1 MATNFPSSLD
11 TSTQQPTISSTDEMD
26 DSGKEHDVVHTNH
39 SGAIIALET
48 KLGTGDSNATA
59 NAVLMGTGSGT
70 SEWDTSPTFKGA
82 VTVGVNDTGHDVIF
96 YGATAD
102 DSWFWWDE
110 SDDALKLGPSS
121 PLYLDGVK
129 LSEGSA
135 DTLRIDS
142 GDGTVDIGPQNTSGC
157 HFYTNTEN
165 IYFGTTP
172 SGGSQGVDVVITDT
186 AMYPYT
192 NDALD
197 LGLSTKYWNRTYTD
211 FLYVYNE
218 IIAADGSSGDPSYC
232 FSSDNSAGMYLVSSG
247 TLGWSIAAAELYM
260 NATSLYPAY
269 NEGLELGKSGN
280 VWNHFWLGQASTFS
294 SGGYYTLRSRDS
306 DRQVMEYVS
315 SERYKKDIE
324 DLPLEEAY
332 QILDARP
339 IKFRGLEDDET
350 VPLEAGLSAE
360 SLHDAGYEYAV
371 RYDEGHWGET
381 PRGIYYDQLVS
392 PLIKIV
398 KDLKERIEVL
408 ED

>member
-1 MATNFPSSLD
+1 
-11 TSTQQPTISSTDEMD
+11 MD

-59 NAVLMGTGSGT
+59 NAVLIGTGSGT
-70 SEWDTSPTFKGA
+70 SGWDTTPTFTGLVTASGGISATTLTLTDTTDTGSDTSDGA
-82 VTVGVNDTGHDVIF
+82 LNIGATTGQHLAFDNNEIISKTDDSTVGDLHIQTDGGDVKFGNNTELSHFKVCSASGAFEIHSSASALEIHDTAGANQSGYIGYYNNASTRLGYVGYPANDDLYIKQEDGNGD
-96 YGATAD
+96 
-102 DSWFWWDE
+102 
-110 SDDALKLGPSS
+110 
-121 PLYLDGVK
+121 LYLW
-129 LSEGSA
+129 SENGRIYYFA
-135 DTLRIDS
+135 DTYHFWKVAGNYELRL
-142 GDGTVDIGPQNTSGC
+142 DGSSLI
-157 HFYTNTEN
+157 
-165 IYFGTTP
+165 
-172 SGGSQGVDVVITDT
+172 
-186 AMYPYT
+186 PYT
-192 NDALD
+192 N
-197 LGLSTKYWNRTYTD
+197 
-211 FLYVYNE
+211 
-218 IIAADGSSGDPSYC
+218 
-232 FSSDNSAGMYLVSSG
+232 
-247 TLGWSIAAAELYM
+247 
-260 NATSLYPAY
+260 
-269 NEGLELGKSGN
+269 EGLQLGASGKA
-280 VWNHFWLGQASTFS
+280 WDKFWLGQASTFS

-339 IKFRGLEDDET
+339 IKFRGIDDDAS

-398 KDLKERIEVL
+398 NDLKERIEVL
-408 ED
+408 EG